1 MSGNRLRVV
10 IGVGVLVV
18 WCGLSAVR
26 SMRGSLWAF
35 REAAAGSLVDS
46 VGENAARFAR
56 IGSDLP
62 ADRPVGF
69 VSDLPRDDAVSS
81 FETGLVQAQSAIAP
95 HLALDTDTLPL
106 IIGDFRGAAPD
117 SAQFATM
124 GLRVVHAYGSGVFLL
139 ARSAP

>member
-1 MSGNRLRVV
+1 MSGSRLRLV

-18 WCGLSAVR
+18 WCGVSAAR
-26 SMRGSLWAF
+26 SARGSLWAF
-35 REAAAGSLVDS
+35 REAASGTLADS
-46 VGENAARFAR
+46 VGANAARFAR
-56 IGSDLP
+56 IRTDLP
-62 ADRPVGF
+62 AGQPLGF

-139 ARSAP
+139 ARAAP